1 MDVMAS
7 TFHSRNDLVKLLELA
22 QLCIKASSNRDEVDQ
37 VIALARSIIPFSS
50 LVVCLNNIHT
60 LDLSESRQLINYG
73 YSEEWIELYFRRSFQ
88 LQDPV
93 LLQAQCQD
101 QAFVWQ
107 DSFGRSQ
114 QPTAEFHKLSRGF
127 LGSNGLACAVNGRGN
142 KGSTLISMVL
152 PDSLPAEEYVGA
164 LDYLVPHL
172 HEIFNRPGELNRCSL
187 MAPDISRRE
196 LEVLQW
202 AKEGKSNWDI
212 SHILSISERTVKF
225 HFGNIFRKL
234 DVINRS
240 QAIAKA
246 MHYGVLTF

>member
-1 MDVMAS
+1 MAS
-7 TFHSRNDLVKLLELA
+7 TFHSRKDLVKLLELA
-22 QLCIKASSNRDEVDQ
+22 QLCIKASSNKDDVDQ
-37 VIALARSIIPFSS
+37 VVALARSIIPFSA
-50 LVVCLNNIHT
+50 LIVCLDNTHALN
-60 LDLSESRQLINYG
+60 LSESRQLINYG
-73 YSEEWIELYFRRSFQ
+73 YSEEWIELYFQRSFQ
-88 LQDPV
+88 HQDPV
-93 LLQAQCQD
+93 LLQSQCQD
-101 QAFVWQ
+101 QAFTWQ
-107 DSFGRSQ
+107 DSYGHGRQ
-114 QPTAEFHKLSRGF
+114 ATAEFHALSRDF
-127 LGSNGLACAVNGRGN
+127 LGSNGLACAANGRGH